1 MLHEE
6 DIGRRERSAELVRAE
21 LRQQLAESQ
30 EEADR
35 GHSKFQV
42 GYVCIV

>member
-1 MLHEE
+1 MHEE
-6 DIGRRERSAELVRAE
+6 DIGRRERTAELIKAE
-21 LRQQLAESQ
+21 LRHQLAETQ

-42 GYVCIV
+42 SQ